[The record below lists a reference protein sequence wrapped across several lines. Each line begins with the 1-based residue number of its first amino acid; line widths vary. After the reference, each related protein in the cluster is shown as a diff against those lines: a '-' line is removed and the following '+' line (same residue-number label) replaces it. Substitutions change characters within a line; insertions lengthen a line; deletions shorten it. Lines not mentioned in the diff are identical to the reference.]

1 LLEAA
6 MKKIKTILVKE
17 WMEVFKNKMVI
28 FTVVLLPLLMVT
40 IPLAMLYS
48 TRGTAS
54 ALTAGSTAGQLPDEI
69 TRQMCPSGLTGSECF
84 QVYMVSQFML
94 LFMLIPVAIP
104 GVIAAYSI
112 VGEKTTRSLEPLLA
126 TPITT
131 IELLVGKC
139 LAAVI
144 PAIVTTY
151 GAYAIFTAGASILV
165 TNKTLLSAF
174 FAPRWLIAILVV
186 GPLLAILATTFALMV
201 SSRVNDPRV
210 AEQISMVIII
220 PVMAGFFGQISGLF
234 VLNTQLIS
242 IVALVMLA
250 VDVLMIYLASKVF
263 DRESILTRW
272 K

>member
-1 LLEAA
+1 
-6 MKKIKTILVKE
+6 MKKIKTILIKE
-17 WMEVFKNKMVI
+17 WMEVFKNKLVI
-28 FTVVLLPLLMVT
+28 FTVAFLPLMMVT

-48 TRGTAS
+48 TRGAAS
-54 ALTAGSTAGQLPDEI
+54 ASGSGQTAGQLPEAI
-69 TRQMCPSGLTGSECF
+69 STQICPAGLSGSECF
-84 QVYMVSQFML
+84 QVYMVSQFMM

-131 IELLVGKC
+131 VELLVGKC

-144 PAIVTTY
+144 PAVITTY
-151 GAYAIFTAGASILV
+151 GAYGVFIAGASILV
-165 TNKTLLSAF
+165 TNKSILGAF
-174 FAPRWLIAILVV
+174 FEPRWLIAILVV
-186 GPLLAILATTFALMV
+186 GPLLALLATTFALMV

-220 PVMAGFFGQISGLF
+220 PVLAGFFGQVSGLF
-234 VLNTQLIS
+234 VLNTQIIS

-250 VDVLMIYLASKVF
+250 LDVLMIYLASKVF

>member
-1 LLEAA
+1 MLEAG
-6 MKKIKTILVKE
+6 MKKIKTILIKE

-28 FTVVLLPLLMVT
+28 FTVAFLPLMMVT
-40 IPLAMLYS
+40 IPLSILYS
-48 TRGTAS
+48 TRGSAS
-54 ALTAGSTAGQLPDEI
+54 ALTAGQLPDAI
-69 TRQMCPSGLTGSECF
+69 SQQLCPSGLTGSECF

-94 LFMLIPVAIP
+94 LFMLIPVVIP

-144 PAIVTTY
+144 PAIITTY
-151 GAYAIFTAGASILV
+151 GAYAIFTLGASILV
-165 TNKTLLSAF
+165 SNKTLLSAF
-174 FAPRWLIAILVV
+174 FEPRWLIAILVV

-220 PVMAGFFGQISGLF
+220 PVMAGFFGQVSGLF

-242 IVALVMLA
+242 IVAFLMLA
-250 VDVLMIYLASKVF
+250 LDVLMIYLASQVF

-272 K
+272 R

>member
-1 LLEAA
+1 
-6 MKKIKTILVKE
+6 
-17 WMEVFKNKMVI
+17 
-28 FTVVLLPLLMVT
+28 
-40 IPLAMLYS
+40 
-48 TRGTAS
+48 
-54 ALTAGSTAGQLPDEI
+54 
-69 TRQMCPSGLTGSECF
+69 
-84 QVYMVSQFML
+84 MVSQFML

-144 PAIVTTY
+144 PAIITTY
-151 GAYAIFTAGASILV
+151 GAYAIFTLGASILV
-165 TNKTLLSAF
+165 TNRRLLSAF
-174 FAPRWLIAILVV
+174 FEPRWLIAILVV

-220 PVMAGFFGQISGLF
+220 PVLGGFFWTSVWPFCTQYPTHQYCCVCDVGIGCLDDISGF
-234 VLNTQLIS
+234 PGI
-242 IVALVMLA
+242 
-250 VDVLMIYLASKVF
+250 
-263 DRESILTRW
+263 
-272 K
+272 